1 MWAVPNVAFSDLRK
15 LKRWRPRELEEDL
28 HITTLVDVHDTRL
41 ALADFDR
48 GHGMNDLRYVLLRLA
63 FPASIVTQCR
73 DGEFSRLL
81 CYPADFRCEY
91 ASEMTQLFRDRIGV
105 VVEGTLTPAG
115 VFESRRLMV
124 SHDNQYRAPADKNVD
139 IKTLMRTT
147 EGLEPPPRV
156 ASWWSGPMRGISP
169 ATSDISPSR

>member
-41 ALADFDR
+41 ALADFDG

-81 CYPADFRCEY
+81 CYPA
-91 ASEMTQLFRDRIGV
+91 
-105 VVEGTLTPAG
+105 EGG
-115 VFESRRLMV
+115 RGGSRF
-124 SHDNQYRAPADKNVD
+124 PFPP
-139 IKTLMRTT
+139 
-147 EGLEPPPRV
+147 LEPVENVIPRL
-156 ASWWSGPMRGISP
+156 SGARV
-169 ATSDISPSR
+169 